1 VVHEARHRT
10 GTSNWWIKPR
20 ALAALVVATA
30 GLAVAVWL
38 PGRNDV
44 ASAAEQLPAFGDEFD
59 AARDAGLNP
68 ENWRLYGPPTAARH
82 DGEGNLVLSQPMTS
96 RVAFTAP
103 FGHAEARIKVRRAV
117 GPWRAFG
124 VMDNFGRVLRGRI
137 ETIDRNADPTFGDDF
152 HTYAIDWTPTSIEW
166 SVDGRPSLRLIP
178 DQPGLPLALVL
189 NLATD
194 GRRPTR
200 MRVDFVRVATDRE
213 GPVPTPSESTA
224 GPADPQPE
232 PEPSGSSEPTTEP
245 SAEPSAEPS
254 TEPSAEPTTEPTTE
268 APTTTPPTTT
278 PPASKPPA
286 SSPPKPK
293 PKPWKKFTEYKVG
306 DLVTYKGVTYRVK
319 EAHTA
324 LPGWEPTALPNLFVK
339 L

>member
-59 AARDAGLNP
+59 AARGAGLDP
-68 ENWRLYGPPTAARH
+68 EKWVLYGPPTAARH
-82 DGEGNLVLSQPMTS
+82 DGEGRLVLSQPMTS

-103 FGHAEARIKVRRAV
+103 FGHAEARVKVRRAV

-124 VMDNFGRVLRGRI
+124 VMDSFGRLLRGKV
-137 ETIDRNADPTFGDDF
+137 ETVDRNADPTFGDDF
-152 HTYAIDWTPTSIEW
+152 HTYTVDWSPTEVLW

-178 DQPGLPLALVL
+178 DQPGLPLALVF

-200 MRVDFVRVATDRE
+200 MLVDFVRVATDQQ
-213 GPVPTPSESTA
+213 GPVPSDSA
-224 GPADPQPE
+224 A
-232 PEPSGSSEPTTEP
+232 PEPSDSGEP
-245 SAEPSAEPS
+245 SDEPS
-254 TEPSAEPTTEPTTE
+254 TEPTAEPTTEPTAE
-268 APTTTPPTTT
+268 PEPPASSTPPATT
-278 PPASKPPA
+278 PPASTPPATTKPPTTPPT
-286 SSPPKPK
+286 SSAPKA
-293 PKPWKKFTEYKVG
+293 KPWKKFTEYKAG